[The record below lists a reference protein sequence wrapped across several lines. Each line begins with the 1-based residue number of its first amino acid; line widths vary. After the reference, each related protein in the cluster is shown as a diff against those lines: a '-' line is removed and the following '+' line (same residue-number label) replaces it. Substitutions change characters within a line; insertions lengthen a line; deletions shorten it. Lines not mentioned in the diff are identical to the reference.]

1 MAAHRRVAPTKGA
14 AVDQERRR
22 ALVGVLVA
30 LALGVLLALAGGHR
44 GATLGGVPLFAL
56 AVLVAFAVQ
65 IAAFVPAFLRQTETF
80 YDLTGSLTYV
90 LVTGTLLALA
100 PVRDARAVLL
110 TALVVIWALRL
121 GAFLFRRVRRAGKD
135 DRFEEIKPSALRF
148 LMLWVVQGL
157 WVTFT
162 AMAAWVGI
170 TSSRREGLDAFAIVG
185 TVVWVLGFALEVAAD
200 RQKSRFR
207 ADPANAGRFISS
219 GVWSWSRHPN
229 YLGEIVLWVG
239 VAIVA
244 VPALTGWSWV
254 ALASPVFVALLITRL
269 SGVPLLEQK
278 ARARWGGQPE
288 YEEYARNTPVLVP
301 RPWVRRS

>member
-1 MAAHRRVAPTKGA
+1 M
-14 AVDQERRR
+14 DQERRR

-30 LALGVLLALAGGHR
+30 LALGVLLALAGSHR
-44 GATLGGVPLFAL
+44 GATVGGVPLFAL
-56 AVLVAFAVQ
+56 AVLVAFGVQ

-90 LVTGTLLALA
+90 LVTLALLALA

-121 GAFLFRRVRRAGKD
+121 GTFLFRRVRRAGKD

-170 TSSRREGLDAFAIVG
+170 TSSRREGLDVFAILG

-207 ADPANAGRFISS
+207 ADPANGGRFISG

-239 VAIVA
+239 VAIIA
-244 VPALTGWSWV
+244 VPVLTGWSWV
-254 ALASPVFVALLITRL
+254 VLASPVFVALLITRV

-278 ARARWGGQPE
+278 ARARWGGQPA

-301 RPWVRRS
+301 RPWARRG